1 MFQRG
6 MWFALILVAAGC
18 SSTRE
23 RAGLLDDVGRFH
35 RAVTTDSVEAQR
47 LFDQGLLLC
56 FAFDHE
62 QAVRL
67 FERAL
72 ELDPECASAYWGIAL
87 ASGPNINNAAMD
99 QARSQAAY
107 AALERARQLAAGANE
122 LEKALIEALSRRY
135 AWPEPAD
142 RKSLD
147 VDYANALRELWHA
160 HPSDADLGALFAEA
174 LMDLRP
180 WDLWSAQGEPRP
192 ETAEVLSTLEAV
204 LALDANHPGG
214 LHYTVH
220 ALEASPHPERALEA
234 ANRLRERVPGA
245 SHLVHMPSHIDIRVG
260 NYLDAIVANQRAGE
274 IDKQRVARV
283 GPGGFYALY
292 RAHNFHFLAWAA
304 MFDGQSAL
312 ALRAA
317 REMVEQVPF
326 ELVRE
331 SPVMLDGFPAAPLHV
346 LIRFGRWNEIVREPA
361 PPSSSPTTTA
371 MWRYARGL
379 AHASLGDVAAAER
392 EQAEFE
398 RACTSVP
405 ESYFIG
411 NNPTH
416 AVLDIARTM
425 LAGELAYRRGDFD
438 AAFEKLRGAV
448 ALDDALH
455 YDEPWGWM
463 QPARHALGA
472 LLVEQGRIDEAESVY
487 RRDLE
492 RHPRNGWSLHGLE
505 ECLRRSGRL
514 AEADETLKLFREAF
528 QRADVELHGS
538 CFCRARS

>member
-6 MWFALILVAAGC
+6 VLFASMLVLAGC
-18 SSTRE
+18 ASTHE
-23 RAGLLDDVGRFH
+23 RAGLLDDIGRFH
-35 RAVTTDSVEAQR
+35 RAITTDSGEAQR

-62 QAVRL
+62 EAVRL

-87 ASGPNINNAAMD
+87 ANGPNINNAAMD
-99 QARSQAAY
+99 ETRSVAAH
-107 AALERARQLAAGANE
+107 AAIERARELSGGASE

-135 AWPEPAD
+135 ARPEPTD
-142 RKSLD
+142 RKTLD
-147 VDYANALRELWHA
+147 VDYANSLRELWHA
-160 HPSDADLGALFAEA
+160 HPNDPDVGALFAEA

-204 LALDANHPGG
+204 LALDPLHPGA

-234 ANRLRERVPGA
+234 ADRLRDRVPGA

-260 NYLDAIVANQRAGE
+260 HYLDAIVANQRAGE

-304 MFDGQSAL
+304 MFDGLSAL

-331 SPVMLDGFPAAPLHV
+331 IPVFLDGFPAAPLHV
-346 LIRFGRWNEIVREPA
+346 LIRFGRWSEITREPA

-371 MWRYARGL
+371 MWHYARGL
-379 AHASLGDVAAAER
+379 AFASRGDVAAAAH
-392 EQAEFE
+392 EQAQLE
-398 RACTSVP
+398 RACASVP
-405 ESYFIG
+405 ASYYIG
-411 NNPTH
+411 NNPTRL
-416 AVLDIARTM
+416 VLDIARTM
-425 LAGELAYRRGDFD
+425 LAGELAYRHGDFD
-438 AAFEKLRGAV
+438 AAFAKLREAV

-472 LLVEQGRIDEAESVY
+472 LMVEQGSLEEAESVY

-492 RHPRNGWSLHGLE
+492 LHPRNGWSLHGLE
-505 ECLRRSGRL
+505 ECLRRGGRL
-514 AEADETLKLFREAF
+514 AEADETLERFREAWK
-528 QRADVELHGS
+528 RADVELHGS
-538 CFCRARS
+538 CFCRARG